1 MLRSQ
6 LPRAVPSASAL
17 RCSLHKSSPISRNR
31 LLEPQ
36 RQQARF
42 ASAQHAISNPTL
54 AGIEK
59 RWEQMPPQE
68 QAELWMQ
75 LRDRMKVDWHELTM
89 QEKKAGMFVHTR
101 FSHKYRSQDRRPIRV
116 PLVCPKHPFLMALKI
131 CPLSIITD
139 LTSQLAYWV
148 SFGPHGPRAF
158 APPGS
163 TQRII
168 KHVTACLLIS
178 FALFAISRY
187 FARPAPHTMTQE
199 YQEMTNEYL
208 RVSFV
213 VT

>member
-1 MLRSQ
+1 MEAVEASQLSVHSSKEPTSAPRDNHFSYQDRKPPPLGIKRRMLRSH

-17 RCSLHKSSPISRNR
+17 RCSLQKSSPISRNR

-89 QEKKAGMFVHTR
+89 QEKKAGMFVHAR
-101 FSHKYRSQDRRPIRV
+101 FSHGCRSQDRRPIRV
-116 PLVCPKHPFLMALKI
+116 PLVCPKHPFLMALTI

-139 LTSQLAYWV
+139 LTS
-148 SFGPHGPRAF
+148 
-158 APPGS
+158 
-163 TQRII
+163 
-168 KHVTACLLIS
+168 
-178 FALFAISRY
+178 
-187 FARPAPHTMTQE
+187 
-199 YQEMTNEYL
+199 
-208 RVSFV
+208 
-213 VT
+213 